1 MLTIKVLESVSGF
14 FLAQLDVPI
23 QVWHMIEIMRR
34 DFSERHRMQAPI
46 TENQLQTTLKITQ
59 IAEQIGIDCFDFPDS
74 RYVMEARPVLRT
86 NENYQNFSAARQ
98 LVGLQ
103 IILLLS

>member
-14 FLAQLDVPI
+14 FLVQLDVPI

-74 RYVMEARPVLRT
+74 RYVMEAIPVLRT